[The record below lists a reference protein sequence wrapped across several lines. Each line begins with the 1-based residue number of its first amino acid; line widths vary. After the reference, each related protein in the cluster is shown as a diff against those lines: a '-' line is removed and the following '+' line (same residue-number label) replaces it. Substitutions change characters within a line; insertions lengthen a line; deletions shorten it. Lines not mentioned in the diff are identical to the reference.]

1 MKPHIIPTVF
11 MMMMMMMLPNPIMT
25 TPTMLCKCMII
36 VMVMMSQRSKQRKPC
51 HPQQTTTTKLPLTS
65 QTTHHGKNS
74 KDNIDNFPL
83 YMIPKHFITL
93 KQKKNK
99 AHDK

>member
-1 MKPHIIPTVF
+1 
-11 MMMMMMMLPNPIMT
+11 
-25 TPTMLCKCMII
+25 MLCKCMII

-74 KDNIDNFPL
+74 KDNIGNFPL
-83 YMIPKHFITL
+83 YDTKTIYHPKA
-93 KQKKNK
+93 KEEQRS
-99 AHDK
+99 

>member
-1 MKPHIIPTVF
+1 
-11 MMMMMMMLPNPIMT
+11 MMMMLPNPIMT
-25 TPTMLCKCMII
+25 TPTMLCKWMII
-36 VMVMMSQRSKQRKPC
+36 VMMSQRSKQHKPC
-51 HPQQTTTTKLPLTS
+51 HPQQTTTTTKLPLTS

-83 YMIPKHFITL
+83 YMIPKLITI
-93 KQKKNK
+93 KQKKNN